1 VRYRVLAA
9 GELVGTAR
17 TFSVALSTAV
27 ELDADSIIKVDA
39 RRPLDELSRFEGDT
53 LELLKARRRAVPGW
67 TE

>member
-1 VRYRVLAA
+1 VRYRVLA
-9 GELVGTAR
+9 
-17 TFSVALSTAV
+17 AV